1 MLIKQTV
8 ARLRAKAEIFTL
20 VIFIEHPMTT
30 HLPAAFSPP
39 FAIDDRFK
47 KSVVYFSMEIAADQA
62 LKTYSGGLGFLA
74 GSHMKSAFELKQNLF
89 GISMLWKYGYYDQV
103 RKTDNAMDV
112 QFREKLYSFLQDT
125 GLEITI
131 TLFNQPVR
139 VRAYY
144 LDPKH
149 FQTVPLF
156 FLTTD
161 IDGNDGLARSVSYRL
176 YDNDVRMKIA
186 QCIVLG
192 VGGAQLVDALG
203 AEPDVYHL
211 NEAHALSGAF
221 YLYQKLGSVEAVRQ
235 RLVFTTHTPEEA
247 GNEKHDIHLLNELSF
262 FGDLTLDKVREI
274 SGIQDNTFNHSL
286 VALRLSRQA
295 NGVSKLHGE
304 VARQM
309 WGRYEDICPIT
320 HVTNA
325 QNQKYWTD
333 PAIEAARLG
342 NDPSS
347 IATRKLE
354 LKRPLFRVVAD
365 QVGKLF
371 DPSVLTLVWARRFA
385 TYKRPDLLT
394 HDQER
399 FNQLLTQTKYPIQ
412 IIWAGKPYPMDHGA
426 IDTFNQL
433 YYLSHLYPNMAVLT
447 GHELGLSK
455 LLKDGADGWLNT
467 PIVNRE
473 ASGTSGMTAAMNGAV
488 NMSTNDGWIREFT
501 KPGEN
506 SFLVPTA
513 DPLLPDHARDEHD
526 RDQLF
531 DLIENEI
538 LPLYYDHP
546 ADWQALVLRS
556 MNDVNAFFGANRMA
570 ADYYEKIY

>member
-1 MLIKQTV
+1 MTLQLPSTF
-8 ARLRAKAEIFTL
+8 RAPYT
-20 VIFIEHPMTT
+20 
-30 HLPAAFSPP
+30 
-39 FAIDDRFK
+39 IDDRFK
-47 KSVVYFSMEIAADQA
+47 KSVAYFSMEIAVDQA

-74 GSHMKSAFELKQNLF
+74 GSHMKSAFELNQNLM
-89 GISMLWKYGYYDQV
+89 GISILWKYGYYDQV

-125 GLEITI
+125 GLEFTI
-131 TLFNQPVR
+131 DIAQRPVR

-144 LDPKH
+144 LDPTL

-161 IDGNDGLARSVSYRL
+161 VEGNDTAARSISYRL
-176 YDNDVRMKIA
+176 YDNDVRQKVA
-186 QCIVLG
+186 QCILLG
-192 VGGAQLVDALG
+192 TGGAKLIDALDY
-203 AEPDVYHL
+203 APDVYHL
-211 NEAHALSGAF
+211 NEAHAVSAAF
-221 YLYQKLGSVEAVRQ
+221 YLYQKLGNAEEVRK

-262 FGDLTLDKVREI
+262 FGGLSLDRVRELT
-274 SGIQDNTFNHSL
+274 GIQDNVFNHSL

-309 WGRYEDICPIT
+309 WSRYEGICPIT

-325 QNQKYWTD
+325 QNQRYWTD
-333 PAIEAARLG
+333 PAIESARLSG
-342 NDPSS
+342 DTNA
-347 IATRKLE
+347 IASRKLA
-354 LKRPLFRVVAD
+354 LKQPLFKVVAD

-371 DPSVLTLVWARRFA
+371 DPTVLTLVWARRFA

-394 HDQER
+394 QDMER
-399 FNQLLTQTKYPIQ
+399 FARLLNQTKYPVQ
-412 IIWAGKPYPMDHGA
+412 IIWAGKPYPMDEGA
-426 IDTFNQL
+426 TYVFNQL
-433 YYLSHLYPNMAVLT
+433 YYLSHLFPNMAVLT

-473 ASGTSGMTAAMNGAV
+473 ASGTSGMTAAMNGAI
-488 NMSTNDGWIREFT
+488 NISTNDGWVREFA

-513 DPLLPDHARDEHD
+513 DPLLPYHARDEQD
-526 RDQLF
+526 RDHLF
-531 DLIENEI
+531 SLIENEI
-538 LPLYYDHP
+538 MPLYYDRP
-546 ADWQALVLRS
+546 TDWQALVLHS
-556 MNDVNAFFGANRMA
+556 MNDVNGYFGANRMA
-570 ADYYEKIY
+570 TDYYEQVY

>member
-1 MLIKQTV
+1 MISQ
-8 ARLRAKAEIFTL
+8 
-20 VIFIEHPMTT
+20 
-30 HLPAAFSPP
+30 LPSAFQAPYT
-39 FAIDDRFK
+39 IDDRFQ
-47 KSVVYFSMEIAADQA
+47 KSVVYFSMEIAVDQA

-74 GSHMKSAFELKQNLF
+74 GSHMRSAYELKQNLI
-89 GISMLWKYGYYDQV
+89 GISVLWKYGYYDQG
-103 RKTDNAMDV
+103 RKTDNSMDV
-112 QFREKLYSFLQDT
+112 QFREKIYSFLKDT
-125 GLEITI
+125 GIEFTIEIAH
-131 TLFNQPVR
+131 QPVR

-144 LDPKH
+144 LEPTT

-161 IDGNDGLARSVSYRL
+161 IDGNDPMARAISYRL

-186 QCIVLG
+186 QCILLG
-192 VGGAQLVDALG
+192 TGGAKLVDALG
-203 AEPDVYHL
+203 GTPDVYHF

-221 YLYQKLGSVEAVRQ
+221 YLYQKLGSLPELNQ

-247 GNEKHDIHLLNELSF
+247 GNEKHDINLLNEMGFFSGLS
-262 FGDLTLDKVREI
+262 LERVREI
-274 SGIQDNTFNHSL
+274 SGIQDNVFNHSL
-286 VALRLSRQA
+286 VALRLSRLA

-309 WGRYEDICPIT
+309 WARFDGICPIT

-325 QNQKYWTD
+325 QNQRYWTD
-333 PAIEAARLG
+333 SVIEAARLA
-342 NDPSS
+342 DDKQA
-347 IATRKLE
+347 IADRKRE
-354 LKRPLFRVVAD
+354 LKQPLFRVIAD

-371 DPSVLTLVWARRFA
+371 DPNVLTLVWARRFA

-394 HDQER
+394 QDLDR
-399 FNQLLTQTKYPIQ
+399 FTRLLNQSKYPVQ
-412 IIWAGKPYPMDHGA
+412 IVWAGKPYPMDGGA
-426 IDTFNQL
+426 TEVFNHL

-488 NMSTNDGWIREFT
+488 NISTNDGWVREFAR
-501 KPGEN
+501 PGEN

-513 DPLLPDHARDEHD
+513 DPLLPSNVRDEQD
-526 RDQLF
+526 RDGLF

-538 LPLYYDHP
+538 LPMYYDRP
-546 ADWQALVLRS
+546 ADWQALVLHS
-556 MNDVNAFFGANRMA
+556 MNNVNEFFGANRMA
-570 ADYYEKIY
+570 TEYYEKIYEDNPVEMA

>member
-1 MLIKQTV
+1 MISL
-8 ARLRAKAEIFTL
+8 
-20 VIFIEHPMTT
+20 
-30 HLPAAFSPP
+30 LPPSFSAPY
-39 FAIDDRFK
+39 AINDRFK
-47 KSVVYFSMEIAADQA
+47 KSVVYFSMEIGVDQA

-74 GSHMKSAFELKQNLF
+74 GSHMKSAFELKQNLI

-103 RKTDNAMDV
+103 RKTDNSMDV
-112 QFREKLYSFLQDT
+112 QFREKPYHLLKET
-125 GLEITI
+125 GIEFTI
-131 TLFNQPVR
+131 DIFNQPVR

-144 LDPKH
+144 LDPSH

-161 IDGNDGLARSVSYRL
+161 IDGNDNLARSISYRL
-176 YDNDVRMKIA
+176 YDSDVRMKIA
-186 QCIVLG
+186 QCMVLG
-192 VGGAQLVDALG
+192 IGGATLVDAFG
-203 AEPDVYHL
+203 AVPDVYHL
-211 NEAHALSGAF
+211 NEAHALSAAF
-221 YLYQKLGSVEAVRQ
+221 HLYQKFGSVEEVRQ

-247 GNEKHDIHLLNELSF
+247 GNEKHDIHLLNDLGF
-262 FGDLTLDKVREI
+262 FGGMSLDQVREI
-274 SGIQDNTFNHSL
+274 TGQDHVFNHSL

-304 VARQM
+304 VSRQM
-309 WGRYEDICPIT
+309 WGHYEGICPIT

-325 QNQKYWTD
+325 QNQRYWTD
-333 PAIEAARLG
+333 PAIEAARLAEDG
-342 NDPSS
+342 QA
-347 IATRKLE
+347 IADRKLE
-354 LKRPLFRVVAD
+354 LKRPLFQVVAD

-371 DPSVLTLVWARRFA
+371 DPNVLTLVWARRFA

-394 HDQER
+394 QDIQR
-399 FNQLLTQTKYPIQ
+399 FKRLLTQSRYPVQ
-412 IIWAGKPYPMDHGA
+412 IIWAGKPYPMDYGA
-426 IDTFNQL
+426 IEVFNRL
-433 YYLSHLYPNMAVLT
+433 YYLSHLYPNMAVVT

-455 LLKDGADGWLNT
+455 LLKDGSDGWLNT

-473 ASGTSGMTAAMNGAV
+473 ASGTSGMTAAMNGSV
-488 NMSTNDGWIREFT
+488 NISTNDGWVREFT

-513 DPLLPDHARDEHD
+513 DPTLGDYERDEHD
-526 RDQLF
+526 RNHLF

-538 LPLYYDHP
+538 LPMYYHRP

-570 ADYYEKIY
+570 AEYYEKIY

>member
-1 MLIKQTV
+1 MISL
-8 ARLRAKAEIFTL
+8 
-20 VIFIEHPMTT
+20 
-30 HLPAAFSPP
+30 LPPSFSAPY
-39 FAIDDRFK
+39 AINDRFK
-47 KSVVYFSMEIAADQA
+47 KSVVYFSMEIGVDQA

-74 GSHMKSAFELKQNLF
+74 GSHMKSAFELKQNLI

-103 RKTDNAMDV
+103 RKTDNSMDV
-112 QFREKLYSFLQDT
+112 QFREKPYHFLKET
-125 GLEITI
+125 GIEFTI
-131 TLFNQPVR
+131 DIFNQPVR

-144 LDPKH
+144 LDPSH

-161 IDGNDGLARSVSYRL
+161 IDGNDNLARSISYRL
-176 YDNDVRMKIA
+176 YDSDVRMKIA
-186 QCIVLG
+186 QCMVLG
-192 VGGAQLVDALG
+192 IGGATLVDAFG
-203 AEPDVYHL
+203 AVPDVYHL
-211 NEAHALSGAF
+211 NEAHALSAAF
-221 YLYQKLGSVEAVRQ
+221 HLYQKFGSVDEVRQ

-247 GNEKHDIHLLNELSF
+247 GNEKHDIHLLNDLGF
-262 FGDLTLDKVREI
+262 FGGMSLDQVREI
-274 SGIQDNTFNHSL
+274 TGQDHVFNHSL

-304 VARQM
+304 VSRQM
-309 WGRYEDICPIT
+309 WGHYEGICPIT

-325 QNQKYWTD
+325 QNQRYWTD
-333 PAIEAARLG
+333 PAIEAARLAG
-342 NDPSS
+342 DGQ
-347 IATRKLE
+347 AVAARKLE
-354 LKRPLFRVVAD
+354 LKRPLFQVVAD

-371 DPSVLTLVWARRFA
+371 DPNVLTLVWARRFA

-394 HDQER
+394 QDIQR
-399 FNQLLTQTKYPIQ
+399 FKRLLTNPKYPVQ
-412 IIWAGKPYPMDHGA
+412 IIWAGKPYPMDYGA
-426 IDTFNQL
+426 IEVFNRL
-433 YYLSHLYPNMAVLT
+433 YYLSHLYPNMAVVT

-455 LLKDGADGWLNT
+455 LLKDGSDGWLNT

-488 NMSTNDGWIREFT
+488 NISTNDGWVREFT

-513 DPLLPDHARDEHD
+513 DPTLGDYERDEHD
-526 RDQLF
+526 RNHLF

-538 LPLYYDHP
+538 LPMYYDRP

-570 ADYYEKIY
+570 AEYYEKIY